1 MLISDDRESD
11 AMRKILI
18 IGIGAGDPE
27 YVTVQAINALN
38 RVDAFF
44 IPDKGTEKE
53 DLARLRL
60 EICERYIRDRTYRLV
75 DFKTPARSHDC
86 PDYKLSVQDW
96 HSRIEQGYETLLA
109 EELGEGECGAFLVW
123 GDPTLYDSTL
133 RIIEKIKSKGNIA
146 IEYEVIPGISS
157 VQALA
162 AKHRIALNRIGEPVH
177 ITTGRKLAEGFPD
190 NADTVVVMS
199 NSRLRRK
206 RQCRVLE
213 SIAVSTFRS
222 TPSGLTVPSMS
233 ARTISYAPQ
242 ASVNASLDNGFSWH
256 GPRPSREG
264 SRSNRRDTRFG
275 KMVLAIS
282 APAS

>member
-1 MLISDDRESD
+1 
-11 AMRKILI
+11 MRKILI
-18 IGIGAGDPE
+18 IGIGASDPE
-27 YVTVQAINALN
+27 YVTVQAVNALN

-75 DFKTPARSHDC
+75 DFKTPARSHEG
-86 PDYKLSVQDW
+86 PDYALNVREW
-96 HSRIEQGYETLLA
+96 HSRIEQGYETLLV
-109 EELGEGECGAFLVW
+109 EKLGEKECGAFLVW

-190 NADTVVVMS
+190 NVDTVVVMLDGEQAFKAIEGTGVDIYWGAYIGTKDEILVS
-199 NSRLRRK
+199 GRLSDVGDHIEAVRAQARRQK
-206 RQCRVLE
+206 GW
-213 SIAVSTFRS
+213 I
-222 TPSGLTVPSMS
+222 M
-233 ARTISYAPQ
+233 
-242 ASVNASLDNGFSWH
+242 
-256 GPRPSREG
+256 
-264 SRSNRRDTRFG
+264 DTYLLR
-275 KMVLAIS
+275 K
-282 APAS
+282 PAEK

>member
-1 MLISDDRESD
+1 MLIAGDRESD

-27 YVTVQAINALN
+27 YVTVQAVNALN

-96 HSRIEQGYETLLA
+96 HSRIEQRYETLLA

-123 GDPTLYDSTL
+123 ATQRCTTAPCGSSRRSNPRVTL
-133 RIIEKIKSKGNIA
+133 R
-146 IEYEVIPGISS
+146 
-157 VQALA
+157 
-162 AKHRIALNRIGEPVH
+162 
-177 ITTGRKLAEGFPD
+177 
-190 NADTVVVMS
+190 S
-199 NSRLRRK
+199 NM
-206 RQCRVLE
+206 
-213 SIAVSTFRS
+213 T
-222 TPSGLTVPSMS
+222 
-233 ARTISYAPQ
+233 
-242 ASVNASLDNGFSWH
+242 
-256 GPRPSREG
+256 
-264 SRSNRRDTRFG
+264 
-275 KMVLAIS
+275 
-282 APAS
+282 

>member
-1 MLISDDRESD
+1 MLISGDRESD

-18 IGIGAGDPE
+18 IGIGAGDPD

-75 DFKTPARSHDC
+75 DFKTPSRSNDC
-86 PDYKLSVQDW
+86 PDYKLSVRDW
-96 HSRIEQGYETLLA
+96 HARIEQGYESLLVQ
-109 EELGEGECGAFLVW
+109 ELGEGECGGFLVW

-133 RIIEKIKSKGNIA
+133 RIFEKIKSKGHIA
-146 IEYEVIPGISS
+146 IEYDVIPGISS

-177 ITTGRKLAEGFPD
+177 ITTGRKLAGGFPD
-190 NADTVVVMS
+190 SADTVVVMLDGEQAFKTIEGAAFDIYWGAYIGTKDEILVS
-199 NSRLRRK
+199 GRLSDVGSDIEALRAEARHRK
-206 RQCRVLE
+206 GW
-213 SIAVSTFRS
+213 I
-222 TPSGLTVPSMS
+222 M
-233 ARTISYAPQ
+233 
-242 ASVNASLDNGFSWH
+242 
-256 GPRPSREG
+256 
-264 SRSNRRDTRFG
+264 DTYLLR
-275 KMVLAIS
+275 K
-282 APAS
+282 PAEK